1 MLPPTFLF
9 SGPRVA
15 ASWPQSV
22 FAARFDPAGLIA
34 AIPTRESIAD
44 ARAYHH
50 LAKLDLAAVGSDLT
64 WPLIAAAGRQND
76 RVRLLDRVANGGK
89 RMPDRCLR
97 CEHGD
102 DQNRQ
107 QVFHGCP
114 LNIVHQTLDGELG
127 GMCELL
133 HTSLVVQKTHVV
145 DRVGIHYR
153 RIVTG

>member
-22 FAARFDPAGLIA
+22 FAARFGPAGLIA
-34 AIPTRESIAD
+34 AVPTRESIAD
-44 ARAYHH
+44 ARAYHD

-64 WPLIAAAGRQND
+64 RPLIAAAGRQND

-97 CEHGD
+97 CEHTMIKID
-102 DQNRQ
+102 SKYFMDA
-107 QVFHGCP
+107 P
-114 LNIVHQTLDGELG
+114 LHLASSTYSNVEAGKSLPSAGLAQRSGEFGLG
-127 GMCELL
+127 MNCSIL
-133 HTSLVVQKTHVV
+133 SSSP
-145 DRVGIHYR
+145 
-153 RIVTG
+153 